1 MKSRRKMESK
11 RKNSKKNFLLLL
23 VDAVLLGGFWVVNQV
38 RLTGI
43 AFHEWFGIALGL
55 ILILHLVMHW
65 RWVVNNVKKF
75 FKRSCL
81 VQHLKLVLDIFGF
94 AAFFTIIISGVLISR
109 SVLPTMGLTGLH
121 SRSLKMIHVTATNL
135 TIAMIAAHL
144 LLNVGTIFKMLKCM
158 LPKGRKLVTREALQ
172 AE

>member
-1 MKSRRKMESK
+1 MESK
-11 RKNSKKNFLLLL
+11 RKNSKKIFRLLL
-23 VDAVLLGGFWVVNQV
+23 VDAVLLGGFWLVNQV

-65 RWVVNNVKKF
+65 RWVVNIVKKF
-75 FKRSCL
+75 FKRNGL

-94 AAFFTIIISGVLISR
+94 AAFFTIIISGMLISR
-109 SVLPTMGLTGLH
+109 SVLPTLGLTGLH
-121 SRSLKMIHVTATNL
+121 SRSLKMIHVIATNL

-144 LLNVGTIFKMLKCM
+144 LLNAGTVFKMLKRV
-158 LPKGRKLVTREALQ
+158 LPKERKPIVREALQ
-172 AE
+172 AK

>member
-1 MKSRRKMESK
+1 MESK
-11 RKNSKKNFLLLL
+11 RKNSKKILRLLL
-23 VDAVLLGGFWVVNQV
+23 VDAVLLGGFWLVNQV

-65 RWVVNNVKKF
+65 RWVVNIVKKF
-75 FKRSCL
+75 FKRNGL

-94 AAFFTIIISGVLISR
+94 AAFFTIIISGMLISR
-109 SVLPTMGLTGLH
+109 SVLPTLGLTGLH
-121 SRSLKMIHVTATNL
+121 SRSLKMIHVVATNL

-144 LLNVGTIFKMLKCM
+144 LLNVGTVFKMLKRV
-158 LPKGRKLVTREALQ
+158 LPKERKPIVREALQ
-172 AE
+172 AK

>member
-1 MKSRRKMESK
+1 MESK
-11 RKNSKKNFLLLL
+11 RKNSKKILRLLL
-23 VDAVLLGGFWVVNQV
+23 VDAVLLGGFWLVNQV

-65 RWVVNNVKKF
+65 RWVVNIVKKF
-75 FKRSCL
+75 FKRNGL

-94 AAFFTIIISGVLISR
+94 AAFFTIIISGMLISR
-109 SVLPTMGLTGLH
+109 SVLPTLGLTGLH
-121 SRSLKMIHVTATNL
+121 SRSLKMIHVVATNL

-144 LLNVGTIFKMLKCM
+144 LLNAGTVFKMLKRV
-158 LPKGRKLVTREALQ
+158 LPKERKPIVREALQ
-172 AE
+172 AK